1 MRLLLGLL
9 AALLA
14 LPVAAQSPT
23 GTLKKIADTR
33 TINLGF
39 RSDAAPFAF
48 QGSDGQPAGY
58 AVDLCRAVSERLGAA
73 LGTPL
78 KVNWVPVNAANRIA
92 KVTAGEIDLE
102 CGITTVT
109 FGRQQQV
116 DFSNLIFVDGG
127 AVLLRADDGA
137 SKRLSDLTGKT
148 LGVMPNTTTETAL
161 RKALAER
168 QVNAKIVLVKDEQDG
183 MAALRDKKIDGFAA
197 DRIVLI
203 GLVLR
208 APVGGAFALTGD
220 DFSFEPYALMMRRG
234 EPDFRLAVNRAL
246 ADTYRGAALGQIYER
261 WFGAVGA
268 PGPLLV
274 AMYYLNTFSE

>member
-9 AALLA
+9 AALLV
-14 LPVAAQSPT
+14 LPAAAQSPT
-23 GTLKKIADTR
+23 GTLKKVTDTR
-33 TINLGF
+33 TLNLGY

-48 QGSDGQPAGY
+48 QGADGQPAGY
-58 AVDLCRAVSERLGAA
+58 SVDLCRAVSERLGAA
-73 LGTPL
+73 LGTAL

-92 KVTAGEIDLE
+92 KVTSGEIDLE

-137 SKRLSDLTGKT
+137 NKRLSELTGKT
-148 LGVMPNTTTETAL
+148 LGVMPNTTTEGAL

-197 DRIVLI
+197 DRIALI

-246 ADTYRGAALGQIYER
+246 ADTYRGPALGQIYER

-274 AMYYLNTFSE
+274 AMFYLNTFSE